1 MRLRHFIFA
10 VMAAVAVLSCDPKKQ
25 DRPAPTPPTPIEPE
39 DPDPITMITTPGA
52 YGVEGG
58 TVVFDFS
65 VHQLSIIE
73 HDEGCSY
80 RLFNPE
86 DVSVTSISGLPW
98 ELSEGDT
105 VSFLYRV
112 QKNGHNTV
120 STSYEMTVMQVKDGK
135 AWLKKDNETF
145 FVIVL

>member
-1 MRLRHFIFA
+1 MRLRNIIL
-10 VMAAVAVLSCDPKKQ
+10 AAIATVAVCSCDPRTP
-25 DRPAPTPPTPIEPE
+25 DRPAPKPPTPVEPE

-58 TVVFDFS
+58 TVIFDFS
-65 VHQLSIIE
+65 THQLSILE
-73 HDEGCSY
+73 YEEGFSY

-86 DVSVTSISGLPW
+86 EVTVHSISGIPG
-98 ELSEGDT
+98 EFKAGET

-112 QKNGHNTV
+112 QKAGRSIV
-120 STSYEMTVMQVKDGK
+120 SVRYEMEVMQVKDGK
-135 AWLKKDNETF
+135 AWLKKDDETF